1 MALFDAVD
9 LSAPDSSTTLSAIK
23 SSKDDI
29 STARAATVGLGIAI
43 NEALSENAY
52 RKVLIFENGLV
63 IAIIQDASRADFF
76 STDRID
82 FRRFHREVAPEKAA
96 LFALKSLGS
105 SEARSTARRPP
116 ADPSAAARRA
126 SPQRSPAAGA
136 GPNAKGFRRLTGCG
150 WFLFPVTAGSCPL
163 AGMPEDGVPGRGRP
177 GPRSGGGSFSLVFGV
192 SAVQAGVLAMVTTAG
207 AMRVAVSFAFA
218 CGNEE
223 GDLDFRARCRSR
235 STAFRYPA
243 ISLVT
248 AW

>member
-1 MALFDAVD
+1 MTGLSPVTKHADAAQD
-9 LSAPDSSTTLSAIK
+9 N
-23 SSKDDI
+23 
-29 STARAATVGLGIAI
+29 RAA
-43 NEALSENAY
+43 NMC
-52 RKVLIFENGLV
+52 
-63 IAIIQDASRADFF
+63 Q
-76 STDRID
+76 
-82 FRRFHREVAPEKAA
+82 APPGM
-96 LFALKSLGS
+96 S
-105 SEARSTARRPP
+105 ARRR
-116 ADPSAAARRA
+116 SRRT
-126 SPQRSPAAGA
+126 PAAGVPGRRAPAPHSSRRRNAHRGGRGRRWRHPVGGHDDDDKPNMLRA
-136 GPNAKGFRRLTGCG
+136 GSAVRCGSGELGVYTLRRAEQGDLRSVRAAAISASFSARPGNLNAKGFRRLTGCG

-177 GPRSGGGSFSLVFGV
+177 GPRSGGVPSAWFWGV